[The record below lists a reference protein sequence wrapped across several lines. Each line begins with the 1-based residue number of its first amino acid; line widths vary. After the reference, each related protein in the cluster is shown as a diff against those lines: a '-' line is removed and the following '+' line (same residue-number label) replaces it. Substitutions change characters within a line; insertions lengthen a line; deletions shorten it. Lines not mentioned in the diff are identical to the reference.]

1 VEKVYCVP
9 GNAGIEQIAECRKIK
24 FSDDFSELMDFVES
38 EGIDLTVVGPEVPLA
53 AGLVDQFK
61 ERNLRA
67 FGPSKTAAMLEGS
80 KAFAKDLMRKYNI
93 PTADYQI
100 FGAQAGTPAQADEA
114 IAYIKEKG
122 APIVVK
128 ADGLAA
134 GKGSIVCKTL
144 DEALSAVKQI
154 MVEKKFGDAGNK
166 VVVEEF
172 LTGEEATFTA
182 LTDGETVYPMVT
194 SQDHKPIFDGDEGL
208 NTGGMGAY
216 SPAPVVTPEVHDR
229 VMKDIVE
236 PTIRAMAA
244 EGCPFK
250 GILYVGLMIKDDD
263 INVVEYNCRLGDPEA
278 QVILPRLK
286 SDLIP
291 ALLACIDGTLNE
303 VELEWTQEPAV
314 CVVMA
319 SGGYPGEYKKGK
331 VITGLT
337 EAGSMEDVIV
347 FHAGTA
353 KQNGEVITNGGRIL
367 GVTALGSDI
376 KSAIDRAYEAVSKI
390 HFDKAH
396 FRRDIGHKALN
407 RER

>member
-1 VEKVYCVP
+1 
-9 GNAGIEQIAECRKIK
+9 
-24 FSDDFSELMDFVES
+24 
-38 EGIDLTVVGPEVPLA
+38 
-53 AGLVDQFK
+53 
-61 ERNLRA
+61 
-67 FGPSKTAAMLEGS
+67 
-80 KAFAKDLMRKYNI
+80 
-93 PTADYQI
+93 
-100 FGAQAGTPAQADEA
+100 
-114 IAYIKEKG
+114 
-122 APIVVK
+122 
-128 ADGLAA
+128 
-134 GKGSIVCKTL
+134 
-144 DEALSAVKQI
+144 
-154 MVEKKFGDAGNK
+154 
-166 VVVEEF
+166 
-172 LTGEEATFTA
+172 
-182 LTDGETVYPMVT
+182 
-194 SQDHKPIFDGDEGL
+194 
-208 NTGGMGAY
+208 
-216 SPAPVVTPEVHDR
+216 